1 MEELTALLNNVPD
14 SYFDF
19 VSAMVHYAQK
29 KQSRLD
35 SLLNYLKSNPG
46 VSSSDIVKFVSE
58 QADFFEDAA
67 YMSAS

>member
-19 VSAMVHYAQK
+19 VSAMIHYAQK

-35 SLLNYLKSNPG
+35 ALLNFLNSNPG

-58 QADFFEDAA
+58 QADFVEDAA
-67 YMSAS
+67 YMLIS

>member
-1 MEELTALLNNVPD
+1 MEELTVLLNNVPD

-35 SLLNYLKSNPG
+35 ALLNFLNSNPD